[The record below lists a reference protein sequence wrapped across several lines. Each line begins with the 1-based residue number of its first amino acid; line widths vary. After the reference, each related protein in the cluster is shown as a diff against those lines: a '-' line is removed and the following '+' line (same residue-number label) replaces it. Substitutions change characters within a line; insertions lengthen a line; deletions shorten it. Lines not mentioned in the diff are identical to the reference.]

1 MKDILKED
9 YQKALKTV
17 TSVFL
22 SNSVPFNKKNYQK
35 QKGHGTSD
43 QWQLGYKASSKRFLY

>member
-1 MKDILKED
+1 MKDILKDD